1 MRSAAAAALLA
12 ATALVSAT
20 TGCSSD
26 ASTDSAATSQV
37 DIANAGLIDVRTPAE
52 FASGHLEGA
61 DNIDVQSSDFAAKVS
76 QLPKDAPYVVYCRS
90 GNRSA
95 AAIEQMQSLGFTNL
109 LDGGSVQEAAS
120 LTGLPVIQ

>member
-1 MRSAAAAALLA
+1 MRSAVAAALLA
-12 ATALVSAT
+12 ATALVGAT
-20 TGCSSD
+20 TGCSST
-26 ASTDSAATSQV
+26 ASSDTAAASQV
-37 DIANAGLIDVRTPAE
+37 DIASAGLIDVRTPGE

-61 DNIDVQSSDFAAKVS
+61 SNIDVQSSDFTAQVS

-95 AAIEQMQSLGFTNL
+95 DAIAQMQDLGFTNL

-120 LTGLPVIQ
+120 ITGLPVVQ

>member
-1 MRSAAAAALLA
+1 MRSAVAAALLVT
-12 ATALVSAT
+12 TALVGAT
-20 TGCSSD
+20 AGCSSS
-26 ASTDSAATSQV
+26 ASTDSASSSQV
-37 DIANAGLIDVRTPAE
+37 DIASADLIDVRTPAE

-61 DNIDVQSSDFAAKVS
+61 ENIDVQSANFAAQVS

-95 AAIEQMQSLGFTNL
+95 DAIAQMQELGFTNL

-120 LTGLPVIQ
+120 ITGLPVVK